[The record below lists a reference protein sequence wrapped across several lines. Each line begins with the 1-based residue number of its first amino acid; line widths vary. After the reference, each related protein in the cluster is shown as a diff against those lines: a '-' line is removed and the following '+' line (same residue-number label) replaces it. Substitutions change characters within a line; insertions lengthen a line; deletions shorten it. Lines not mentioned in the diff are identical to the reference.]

1 MAYKNMLKLTYSN
14 LIVIPDF
21 LNRYKYLRVKQ
32 NVGEDTFGW
41 NRYLN
46 QSFYNS
52 DAWKEFRQKII
63 LRDKGHDLAMP
74 DEAYE
79 ITDKI
84 YIHHLNPIT
93 KEQLLNRSPELLD
106 PENAVCISFRT
117 HQAIHYGNEQM
128 LLIANPIERQKGD
141 TKLW

>member
-1 MAYKNMLKLTYSN
+1 
-14 LIVIPDF
+14 
-21 LNRYKYLRVKQ
+21 
-32 NVGEDTFGW
+32 
-41 NRYLN
+41 
-46 QSFYNS
+46 
-52 DAWKEFRQKII
+52 
-63 LRDKGHDLAMP
+63 MP

-79 ITDKI
+79 ITGKI

-93 KEQLLNRSPELLD
+93 KEQLLNRSLELLD

-128 LLIANPIERQKGD
+128 LLIDNPMERQKGD

>member
-1 MAYKNMLKLTYSN
+1 MLKLTYSN
-14 LIVIPDF
+14 LITIPDF
-21 LNRYKYLRVKQ
+21 LNRYRYLRVKQ

-52 DAWKEFRQKII
+52 DVWKEFRQKII
-63 LRDKGHDLAMP
+63 LRDKGHDLAMS

-79 ITDKI
+79 ITGKI

-128 LLIANPIERQKGD
+128 LLVANPIERQKGD

>member
-1 MAYKNMLKLTYSN
+1 MLKLTYSN

-52 DAWKEFRQKII
+52 DAWKEFRKKII
-63 LRDKGHDLAMP
+63 LRDKCHDLAMP

-79 ITDKI
+79 ITGKI

-128 LLIANPIERQKGD
+128 LLIDNTIERQKGD